1 MTNILILFGAS
12 LMDSGNI
19 SHATDKFVLGEH
31 IATKLGANRNEIK
44 LVSALSSTTAR
55 NGKVHN
61 YAHGGAHS
69 GEDPYITTGD
79 SIVPTGLSAQVNLF
93 TQNKDFYKTIGD
105 VDAVVSAGSNDILDA
120 IEEGMLDAALETRSK
135 KDDRRLIKAAVN
147 SISGNLKQNV
157 DRLTGI
163 IDQVAVLNPFPLEAT
178 PLIKEKINQLD
189 RFEATRLNKALD
201 KISLGLSKKLNRHF
215 RNNTSVAV
223 VDVQRLWERLEKP
236 SFIDAVH
243 PSSRTSSK
251 LADLIVST
259 MEVDLPGLG
268 FNTSTTP
275 AEL

>member
-1 MTNILILFGAS
+1 MTKILILFGAS
-12 LMDSGNI
+12 LMDSGNT

-31 IATKLGANRNEIK
+31 IATKLGAKRNKIK
-44 LVSALSSTTAR
+44 LVNALSNTTAR
-55 NGKVHN
+55 GGEVHN

-69 GEDPYITTGD
+69 GEDPYITIND
-79 SIVPTGLSAQVNLF
+79 SIVPTGLSAQVDLF
-93 TQNKDFYKTIGD
+93 TQNKDFYKNIGD

-120 IEEGMLDAALETRSK
+120 IEEGILDAALETKNK
-135 KDDRRLIKAAVN
+135 KDDRKLIKAAVN

-157 DRLTGI
+157 DGLTGI
-163 IDQVAVLNPFPLEAT
+163 IDQVAVLNAFPLEST
-178 PLIKEKINQLD
+178 PLIQEKINQLD
-189 RFEATRLNKALD
+189 RFEATRLKKALK
-201 KISLGLSKKLNRHF
+201 KISLGLSKKMNRHF

-223 VDVQRLWERLEKP
+223 VDVQLLWERIEKP
-236 SFIDAVH
+236 TFIDAVH

-259 MEVDLPGLG
+259 MEVELPGLG